1 MMEEK
6 FNFIVIDD
14 SVLDCFIA
22 EKMIKHTGK
31 CAGVQSFTTAAEAL
45 DFIKKTN
52 NTEDGL
58 STVVIL
64 DVLMPVMS
72 GFEFV
77 EEFESLPME
86 VQNKYRIVALT
97 SSMNKHDMEKIS
109 SYKTVADLLDKPITS
124 EALSA
129 FLE

>member
-1 MMEEK
+1 MEEK

-31 CAGVQSFTTAAEAL
+31 CAEVQSFTTAAEAL
-45 DFIKKTN
+45 DFIKKN
-52 NTEDGL
+52 IAEDGL
-58 STVVIL
+58 ITVVIL

-77 EEFESLPME
+77 EEFESLPMDL
-86 VQNKYRIVALT
+86 QNKYRIVALT
-97 SSMNKHDMEKIS
+97 SSMNKHDIEKIS
-109 SYKTVADLLDKPITS
+109 SYKTVTDLLDKPITS